1 MLPVRSFRKLTE
13 PSEGA
18 RMEKLHVLITA
29 SLSEADVDRITAVD
43 PAVEVIYAVEEVRAE
58 LGIAA
63 TQAVPWGRPMG
74 QRELT
79 RQEASEALDRMLGHT
94 EVIFGWRLPLNLIS
108 RAPRLRWVQGVGA
121 GVDLLA
127 GKTGLLQSDVMV
139 TNASGA
145 NAIAVGEF
153 ALCLMLMIVKKA
165 PRFSANKES
174 CRWEHFVTPELRGKT
189 VGIVGLGK
197 VGGEIARLARAFG
210 MRVLAIRRSA
220 TGREEG
226 VAGVDEIFSPNE
238 FLQMLP
244 ECDFVVLT
252 VPLTPETRGLIAEVE
267 LKAMKA
273 TAYIINIARGPV
285 IKQDVLIQALKEG
298 WIAGAALDVFE
309 VEPLPSKSELWE
321 LQNVIIS
328 PHIAGYVEQYNV
340 MVTELFC
347 ENLKRFLN
355 GEELHNLFDKKKG
368 Y

>member
-1 MLPVRSFRKLTE
+1 
-13 PSEGA
+13 
-18 RMEKLHVLITA
+18 MEKLHVLITA
-29 SLSEADVDRITAVD
+29 SLSEADVDRIAAVG
-43 PAVEVIYAVEEVRAE
+43 PGVEVIYAVEEVRAE

-79 RQEASEALDRMLGHT
+79 HQEASEALDRMLGHT

-174 CRWEHFVTPELRGKT
+174 CRWEHFVTSELRGKT

-252 VPLTPETRGLIAEVE
+252 VPLTPETRGLVAEVE

-328 PHIAGYVEQYNV
+328 PHIAGYAEQYNV